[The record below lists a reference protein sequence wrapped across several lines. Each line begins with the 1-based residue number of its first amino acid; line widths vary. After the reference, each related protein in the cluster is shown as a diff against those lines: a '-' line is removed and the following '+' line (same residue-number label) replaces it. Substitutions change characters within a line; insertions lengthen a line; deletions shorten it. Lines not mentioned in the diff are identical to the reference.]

1 MNAVPPV
8 PAATWIDVCSLDALT
23 IGRGVA
29 ALVGGEQIALF
40 LLPDGAVAAID
51 NLDPF
56 SGASVLARGI
66 VGSVGDVVT
75 VASPI
80 YKQRFDLRSGQ
91 CLDDEHVGVAAF
103 STRVRGDRVE
113 ISIG

>member
-1 MNAVPPV
+1 MNTAPPV
-8 PAATWIDVCSLDALT
+8 PGSTWIDVCSLDDLT
-23 IGRGVA
+23 AGRGVA
-29 ALVGGEQIALF
+29 ALVGGQQIALF
-40 LLPDGAVAAID
+40 LLLDGAVAAVD

-66 VGSVGDVVT
+66 VGSVGDVVI

-91 CLDDEHVGVAAF
+91 CLDDEHVRVATF

-113 ISIG
+113 ISVG